1 MVVSANTILDYH
13 NSLNPIKLTVMASKS
28 SPRLTNRNLWVAVI
42 GRGPADDLFLEPPIS
57 FSLLFLSL
65 SVHIVTGKKKKKTD
79 KTTTYRCG

>member
-13 NSLNPIKLTVMASKS
+13 NSLNPRKLTVMASKS
-28 SPRLTNRNLWVAVI
+28 SPRLTNRNLRVAVI
-42 GRGPADDLFLEPPIS
+42 GRGLAGDLFPEPPIS

-65 SVHIVTGKKKKKTD
+65 SFHSVTGKKID